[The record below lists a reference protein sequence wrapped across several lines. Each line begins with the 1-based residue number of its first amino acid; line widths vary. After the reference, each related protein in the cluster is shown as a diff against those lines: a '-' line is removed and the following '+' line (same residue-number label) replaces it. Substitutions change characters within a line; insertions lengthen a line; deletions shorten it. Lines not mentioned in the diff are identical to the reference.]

1 MNEKNNQ
8 PLKVIFF
15 KTILLILLIPMTLK
29 AQEENEFF
37 SATYSSVA
45 KSKTENGN
53 KIGLNILDV
62 SLITPTIK
70 IGKKTQLNNII
81 SYKSLAYNSESSEV
95 DSPGKLNDIQFAL
108 LIRQNL
114 NERWNLMVVPQLI
127 ARSNFENKFGSRDF
141 FPALAIIAMNKSKN
155 HEGLEW
161 GYGASYS
168 RDFTKN
174 TLTPLFAIKY
184 SSLKY
189 RIDVMLPIRAQ
200 FVMTPSQSW
209 EYGVDASFETGIYNT
224 SSKNNINTQYTR
236 TINIPVGL
244 TAAARISGMFW
255 VKAKVGTQFLRE
267 YDFLDRSFKILPNQE
282 NKINASPYVSVGISL
297 RLKE

>member
-1 MNEKNNQ
+1 MNEKNKQ
-8 PLKVIFF
+8 PLKVIFL
-15 KTILLILLIPMTLK
+15 KIISLILLIPMTMR
-29 AQEENEFF
+29 AQEETEFF
-37 SATYSSVA
+37 SATYSSIA
-45 KSKTENGN
+45 KSKAEDGN
-53 KIGLNILDV
+53 KIGLNILDI

-95 DSPGKLNDIQFAL
+95 DSPGKLNDIQYAL
-108 LIRQNL
+108 LVRHNL
-114 NERWNLMVVPQLI
+114 NERWNLMIVPQLI
-127 ARSNFENKFGSRDF
+127 ARSNFNDKFGSRDF
-141 FPALAIIAMNKSKN
+141 FPALAVIAMNKSKN
-155 HEGLEW
+155 HAGLEW

-174 TLTPLFAIKY
+174 TWSPLLAVKY

-189 RIDVMLPIRAQ
+189 RLDVLLPIRAQ

-209 EYGVDASFETGIYNT
+209 EYGVDASFETGIYNIGL
-224 SSKNNINTQYTR
+224 KNNNGTQYTR

-255 VKAKVGTQFLRE
+255 VKAKVGMQFLRE
-267 YDFLDRSFKILPNQE
+267 YDFLDRSFKVLPDQE
-282 NKINASPYVSVGISL
+282 NTLNSSPYASVGISL